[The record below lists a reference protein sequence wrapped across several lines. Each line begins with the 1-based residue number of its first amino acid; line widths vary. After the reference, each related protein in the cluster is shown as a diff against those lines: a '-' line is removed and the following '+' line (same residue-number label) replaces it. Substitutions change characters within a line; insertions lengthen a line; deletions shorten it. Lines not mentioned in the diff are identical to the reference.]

1 MKFFKSL
8 LFVMGIMARVVG
20 SVDLNFNGM
29 SKFDAHVQAFTPGR
43 IWTSNNV
50 LYVSMSPTDG
60 DGNTGNSRTD
70 GNRQRNEVSITEKN
84 CVAVRGDTIR
94 YQAQLYI
101 PSNLN
106 VGTVPNNG
114 WYHIFQIK
122 KWGMDRP
129 VLTVGVKGDKLV
141 LYRCETF
148 NNIEIG
154 HVNNYKNK
162 WVTVD
167 FTVDIGTDIKVNYNL
182 LGKRGRVVCIKS
194 VNKYSNYIYMKL
206 GQYRYYPNTMRGTIL
221 MKYKSVK
228 CSKFK

>member
-8 LFVMGIMARVVG
+8 LLVMGLMTRVVT
-20 SVDLNFNGM
+20 SLDLNFNGM
-29 SKFDAHVQAFTPGR
+29 SKFDAHVQQFTSGR
-43 IWTSNNV
+43 ISTNNNV

-60 DGNTGNSRTD
+60 DGNTGNSRTN
-70 GNRQRNEVSITEKN
+70 GNRQRNEVSITEES

-106 VGTVPNNG
+106 VGSVPNNG

-129 VLTVGVKGDKLV
+129 IMTVGVKGDTLV
-141 LYRCETF
+141 LYRCESF
-148 NNIEIG
+148 NSIEIG
-154 HVNNYKNK
+154 NVNNFKNQ
-162 WVTVD
+162 WISVD
-167 FTVDIGTDIKVNYNL
+167 FTVDIGSDIQVDYNV
-182 LGKRGRVVCIKS
+182 LGKKGQIMCTKS

-206 GQYRYYPNTMRGTIL
+206 GQYRYWPNTIRSTIL
-221 MKYKSVK
+221 MKYKSVRCNK
-228 CSKFK
+228 